1 VPTNVPISF
10 EILDANGRKIA
21 QNHPFWLQFRPGE
34 VVTCPGCH
42 DPGSPLPHGRLS
54 GAPPSVNPGAPVAG
68 SPFPNSSGALWADLA
83 GDTMALTRNRLECS
97 ASACEPTMDV
107 LFSDGWTDP
116 SNMTLTPGTDISYRY
131 ADLTTANPM
140 SSASCDNDWNNLCRS
155 VIHYEQHIH
164 PLWSVDRQI
173 LDGMNNV
180 IDDHTCIAC
189 HTDNNAGV
197 AVVPAAQLDLTD
209 GAADPPNQDHFAA
222 YHELFSQDNE
232 QVLDNGALIDLLVA
246 QVDGNGNTIYV
257 PVPVAGGPSM
267 VAGSASAGRFLGKFD
282 AGGTHEGY
290 LTDAEKRLIA
300 EWLDLGAQY
309 YNNPFDVPPG

>member
-1 VPTNVPISF
+1 
-10 EILDANGRKIA
+10 
-21 QNHPFWLQFRPGE
+21 
-34 VVTCPGCH
+34 
-42 DPGSPLPHGRLS
+42 
-54 GAPPSVNPGAPVAG
+54 
-68 SPFPNSSGALWADLA
+68 
-83 GDTMALTRNRLECS
+83 
-97 ASACEPTMDV
+97 MDV

-116 SNMTLTPGTDISYRY
+116 NNMMLTPGTDINYRY

-209 GAADPPNQDHFAA
+209 GAADPPIQDHFAA

-232 QVLDNGALIDLLVA
+232 QVLDGGVLIDLLVA

-282 AGGTHEGY
+282 AGGPHEGY